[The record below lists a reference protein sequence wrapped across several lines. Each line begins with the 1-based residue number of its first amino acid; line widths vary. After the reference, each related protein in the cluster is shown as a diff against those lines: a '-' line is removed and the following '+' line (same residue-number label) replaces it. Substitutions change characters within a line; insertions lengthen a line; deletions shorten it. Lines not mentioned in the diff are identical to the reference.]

1 MEPPGAA
8 GAGVQPEN
16 AVLLLQQILVG
27 VAEHHRVDPG
37 QVRRD
42 LLFVVDHIEGHTPQ
56 GDGAVVGDL
65 LRPLLVVVAPDNV
78 EGRVL
83 LQLLHNAWL
92 VDVPAVENGIGGFQK
107 LRHLQPQQAV
117 GVGQNGQFH
126 RVPPPAQMMMPSQW
140 SISCWIIWAVQP
152 VKVLIRS

>member
-1 MEPPGAA
+1 MKPPGTA

-42 LLFVVDHIEGHTPQ
+42 LLFVVDHIEGHASQ
-56 GDGAVVGDL
+56 CNGAVVGDL

-92 VDVPAVENGIGGFQK
+92 VDVPAVENGIGGFQQ
-107 LRHLQPQQAV
+107 LRHLRPQQAV
-117 GVGQNGQFH
+117 GVRQNGQFH
-126 RVPPPAQMMMPSQW
+126 RVPPPAQMMTPSQW
-140 SISCWIIWAVQP
+140 SISCWMIWAVQP